1 MSEHRDAMRAAEDHA
16 HKLERVYRVHGR
28 EGLKDFPGEDVC
40 FLYWCLQHEVR
51 EISQKIESGRGMKFD
66 GLIKEQLVAE
76 LKDLRE
82 ELGHRHAELERTTEL
97 ER

>member
-1 MSEHRDAMRAAEDHA
+1 MKEHQQAMKAAQEHA
-16 HKLERVYRVHGR
+16 HKLERIYHVHGR

-40 FLYWCLQHEVR
+40 FLYWCLQHEVKDIT
-51 EISQKIESGRGMKFD
+51 EKIESGRGMEFD

-76 LKDLRE
+76 LKDLRI
-82 ELGHRHAELERTTEL
+82 ELGERHQKLERGL

>member
-1 MSEHRDAMRAAEDHA
+1 MEAAQEHSQ
-16 HKLERVYRVHGR
+16 KLEAVYRVNGR

-51 EISQKIESGRGMKFD
+51 EITEKIEGGRAMEFD
-66 GLIKEQLVAE
+66 LLIKEQLTSE
-76 LKDLRE
+76 LKDLRI
-82 ELGHRHAELERTTEL
+82 ELGERHEKLERGL